1 MTVLIRPALNNP
13 SVKIQN
19 WIFKWKMSSKPV
31 RTKQAQ
37 KVMFLKKTLKVC
49 HPNLC
54 FNNQLIERSV
64 AHKHQEL
71 TLDENLSC
79 TN

>member
-1 MTVLIRPALNNP
+1 
-13 SVKIQN
+13 
-19 WIFKWKMSSKPV
+19 MSSKPV

-37 KVMFLKKTLKVC
+37 KVMFLRKTLKVC